1 MMCGTTI
8 RASFIARLLPGSHW
22 SRCSRVEREWGRRL
36 PERVLAVAGFCK
48 RCCLRKVVLLPCP
61 VGAGAPLPKTGGSSS
76 AYCFSGFTLH
86 LRTPLSL
93 PKCPRQKRLA
103 MKTNILQKFELFND
117 HWSPKIIGELNGQQL
132 KLAKVKG
139 EFVWHDH
146 ANEDELFL
154 IYKGTLFLDFRDRET
169 VELNPGDFYIVP
181 KGVQHFPRTK
191 DGMEVWLLLL
201 EPASTKHTGEVKAD
215 LTVEECEWI

>member
-1 MMCGTTI
+1 
-8 RASFIARLLPGSHW
+8 
-22 SRCSRVEREWGRRL
+22 
-36 PERVLAVAGFCK
+36 
-48 RCCLRKVVLLPCP
+48 
-61 VGAGAPLPKTGGSSS
+61 
-76 AYCFSGFTLH
+76 
-86 LRTPLSL
+86 
-93 PKCPRQKRLA
+93 
-103 MKTNILQKFELFND
+103 MKTNILQKFGLFND

-132 KLAKVKG
+132 KLAKVQG
-139 EFVWHDH
+139 DFIWHDH

-169 VELNPGDFYIVP
+169 VELKPGDFYIVP

>member
-1 MMCGTTI
+1 
-8 RASFIARLLPGSHW
+8 
-22 SRCSRVEREWGRRL
+22 
-36 PERVLAVAGFCK
+36 
-48 RCCLRKVVLLPCP
+48 
-61 VGAGAPLPKTGGSSS
+61 
-76 AYCFSGFTLH
+76 
-86 LRTPLSL
+86 
-93 PKCPRQKRLA
+93 
-103 MKTNILQKFELFND
+103 MKTNILQKFDLFHD

-132 KLAKVKG
+132 KLAKVQG
-139 EFVWHDH
+139 DFVWHDH

>member
-1 MMCGTTI
+1 
-8 RASFIARLLPGSHW
+8 
-22 SRCSRVEREWGRRL
+22 
-36 PERVLAVAGFCK
+36 
-48 RCCLRKVVLLPCP
+48 
-61 VGAGAPLPKTGGSSS
+61 
-76 AYCFSGFTLH
+76 
-86 LRTPLSL
+86 
-93 PKCPRQKRLA
+93 

-139 EFVWHDH
+139 DFVWHDH

-154 IYKGTLFLDFRDRET
+154 VYKGTLFLDFRDRET

-191 DGMEVWLLLL
+191 NGMEVWLLLL
-201 EPASTKHTGEVKAD
+201 EPASNKHTGEEKTE